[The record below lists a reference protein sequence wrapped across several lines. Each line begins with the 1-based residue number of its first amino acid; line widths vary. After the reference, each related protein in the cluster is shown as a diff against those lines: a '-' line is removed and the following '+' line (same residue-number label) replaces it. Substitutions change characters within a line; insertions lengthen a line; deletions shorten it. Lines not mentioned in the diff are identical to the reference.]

1 MELDGTVS
9 VVSVVCRVGWY
20 SEYSVCSSV
29 VQAVYPA
36 VM

>member
-1 MELDGTVS
+1 MELDGTVG
-9 VVSVVCRVGWY
+9 VVGVLCGVGWY
-20 SEYSVCSSV
+20 SESSVCSSV